1 MGSVKENLLTKGFS
15 GRIGDEI
22 VFRQVGNRTLFAK
35 RPRKRTNLV
44 QSAQATR
51 FSKAVLYAKTVLL
64 DDAIRAEYE
73 EAAALAGF
81 NSAYVAAVTDYLKDP
96 IIALVYTDL
105 YKGAAGDLIWITAL
119 DDFKI
124 QSVTVTLQQPNGTLI
139 EAGQAVAESSRW
151 KYITTQPNATV
162 AGTKVIVTAKDRP
175 GQEVVAEKVLA

>member
-1 MGSVKENLLTKGFS
+1 
-15 GRIGDEI
+15 
-22 VFRQVGNRTLFAK
+22 
-35 RPRKRTNLV
+35 V

-73 EAAALAGF
+73 EAALLAGL
-81 NSAYVAAVTDYLKDP
+81 NSAYVAAVTDYLKNP
-96 IIALVYTDL
+96 VIALMYTDL
-105 YKGAAGDLIWITAL
+105 YKGVAGDLIWITAL

-139 EAGQAVAESSRW
+139 EAGQAVADGGRW